1 MNKTELIESIAK
13 NAELTKKESSRALEA
28 MLDAITK
35 SLKKGK
41 KVSLMGFG
49 SFTTKKRASRT
60 GRNPQTGASIKIKAK
75 KVAKFNPGK
84 ALREAVAKKR

>member
-1 MNKTELIESIAK
+1 MNKTELIEAIAK

-60 GRNPQTGASIKIKAK
+60 GRNPQTGTSIKIKAK

-84 ALREAVAKKR
+84 ALREAVAKKK